1 MRLTLPAAALTLI
14 VPGMVTAPTARN
26 SAGAAA
32 PVVEVYKSPT

>member
-1 MRLTLPAAALTLI
+1 MRLTLLAAALTLI
-14 VPGMVTAPTARN
+14 VSGTVVAPAAQN